1 MLRGLAS
8 MGISSATFTH
18 ELRSVMIRLLP
29 RNELLK
35 NILLQYL
42 PEKQFEGM
50 RFDNPY
56 RELRNMK
63 EEDEKLYN
71 WLLYSL
77 NSIRRSKR
85 DWVDIDLST
94 YFTLFIE
101 SWKPIL
107 LRKLIH
113 IDLQLINMDGAFIKG
128 FEMDLDSI
136 FNNFVTN
143 SISAF
148 LASNEENK
156 TISVSVSNDHGYAVI
171 DFVDNGIGFLKN
183 IKIPQMLF

>member
-1 MLRGLAS
+1 
-8 MGISSATFTH
+8 
-18 ELRSVMIRLLP
+18 
-29 RNELLK
+29 
-35 NILLQYL
+35 
-42 PEKQFEGM
+42 M

-56 RELRNMK
+56 QELRNMK
-63 EEDEKLYN
+63 AEDEKLYN

-85 DWVDIDLST
+85 DWVDIDLSN

-113 IDLQLINMDGAFIKG
+113 IDLQLINMDGTFLKG

-148 LASNEENK
+148 LTSKEENK
-156 TISVSVSNDHGYAVI
+156 ND
-171 DFVDNGIGFLKN
+171 FSTCE
-183 IKIPQMLF
+183 Q